1 MIHET
6 TYPMLTD
13 IMKRIAFLF
22 ILTLLLSSCEK
33 DPNTTGDDY
42 DLHGNGVIKTKYI
55 YASSAAIDPY
65 ATNAYTYDKNW
76 NIKKILI
83 SDYPKPVFASYTFEY
98 SDNGVLL
105 NKKYNAIEGAN
116 YPDQTESDFI
126 LIREY
131 RYSYQG
137 NNEIELEYRRS
148 ELTDSTVYVY
158 DNNLLVAEDHYDL
171 KDGNKW
177 SIIYQYDSNNN
188 LLRKT
193 DKPEGT
199 YTNYSYDGSRL
210 VKTEGYDNTGMLT
223 VEVDYVY
230 SRAGDKVIVE
240 AHHKGTYG
248 EFVSGKKTYKDGNVI
263 EEIIYH
269 PTFQGS
275 EWVCYRY
282 DYY

>member
-1 MIHET
+1 
-6 TYPMLTD
+6 
-13 IMKRIAFLF
+13 MKRIALLF
-22 ILTLLLSSCEK
+22 IFTLLLSSCEK

-55 YASSAAIDPY
+55 YTSSSAVDPY

-105 NKKYNAIEGAN
+105 NKKYYAIEGAN

-137 NNEIELEYRRS
+137 NSEIELEYRRS

-158 DNNLLVAEDHYDL
+158 DNSLLVAEDHYDL
-171 KDGNKW
+171 KNGNKW
-177 SIIYQYDSNNN
+177 SFIYQYDSNNN

-193 DKPEGT
+193 NEPEGT
-199 YTNYSYDGSRL
+199 YTNYSYDGSRV

-230 SRAGDKVIVE
+230 SRMGDKVIVE

-248 EFVSGKKTYKDGNVI
+248 EFVSGKKTYKNGNVI

-275 EWVCYRY
+275 EWVCYKY